1 MKDYYRVLGVER
13 KATLA
18 EIKKAYRKLARKH
31 HPDLNP
37 GDKAAEQRFKEITE
51 AYEVLKDPQKRKQY
65 DTFGRV
71 GPEADARRPGGGFRG
86 FDFNSGG
93 SGSFGDIFETIF
105 GGMGGFSGRQGR
117 EAASSRPVPGEDL
130 NYSITLSFMDAI
142 NGIETPIQL
151 TRRIPCGVC
160 KGSGSAPG
168 SSRTICPD
176 CRGTGQVQRQ
186 TGFMT
191 FASPCARCGGSGSL
205 SGTPCSHCGGDGRV
219 ETLSRFRVRIPAGVD
234 TGSRVRLAGKGNAG
248 RHGGPPGD
256 LIITIQVTPH
266 PFFRRNGN
274 DLEMQLPI
282 TYTEAALGAKVPVP
296 TLSGTTLLKI
306 PPGIQS
312 GSRLRL
318 KNKGIQSP
326 RGNVRGDMIVE
337 VQIAP
342 PPTKDIEIRRLLKQL
357 EEMAAYNPREG
368 LGV

>member
-1 MKDYYRVLGVER
+1 MKDFYRVLGVER

-71 GPEADARRPGGGFRG
+71 GPEAGKQPPGGGFRG
-86 FDFNSGG
+86 FDFNAGG

-105 GGMGGFSGRQGR
+105 GGMGAGAGRRRR
-117 EAASSRPVPGEDL
+117 ETSATRPVRGEDL
-130 NYSITLSFMDAI
+130 HYSITLSFLDAI

-151 TRRIPCGVC
+151 ARRVPCDVC
-160 KGSGSAPG
+160 KGSGTAPG
-168 SSRTICPD
+168 SNRIACPD

-191 FASPCARCGGSGSL
+191 FASPCPRCGGSGSL
-205 SGTPCSHCGGDGRV
+205 SGDSCSRCGGDGRV
-219 ETLSRFRVRIPAGVD
+219 EKVSRFRVRIPPGVD
-234 TGSRVRLAGKGNAG
+234 EGSKVRLAGKGNSG
-248 RHGGPPGD
+248 RHGGSPGD

-266 PFFRRNGN
+266 PYFRRHGN
-274 DLEMQLPI
+274 DLEMQLPV
-282 TYTEAALGAKVPVP
+282 TFTEAALGAKVPVP
-296 TLSGTTLLKI
+296 TLNGTTLLKI

-312 GSRLRL
+312 GRRLRL
-318 KNKGIQSP
+318 KGKGIQSP
-326 RGNVRGDMIVE
+326 RGHARGDMLVE
-337 VQIAP
+337 IQIAP
-342 PPTKDIEIRRLLKQL
+342 PPTKDIEVRRLLNQL

>member
-1 MKDYYRVLGVER
+1 MKDYYHVLGVER

-71 GPEADARRPGGGFRG
+71 GPDTEAQGPGGGFRG
-86 FDFNSGG
+86 FDFNAGG
-93 SGSFGDIFETIF
+93 GSFGDVFETIF
-105 GGMGGFSGRQGR
+105 GGMGGFSGRR
-117 EAASSRPVPGEDL
+117 SRDAAASRPSQGEDL
-130 NYSITLSFMDAI
+130 HYSITLSFMDAI

-151 TRRIPCGVC
+151 TRRVVCDVC
-160 KGSGSAPG
+160 KGSGTAPG
-168 SSRTICPD
+168 SGRTVCPD

-186 TGFMT
+186 TGFMN
-191 FASPCARCGGSGSL
+191 FSSPCPRCGGTGSL
-205 SGTPCSHCGGDGRV
+205 SGTPCSRCGGDGRI
-219 ETLSRFRVRIPAGVD
+219 ETVSRFRVRIPPGVD
-234 TGSRVRLAGKGNAG
+234 TGSKVRLAGKGNAG
-248 RHGGPPGD
+248 RHGGPVGD

-266 PFFRRNGN
+266 AFFRRNGN
-274 DLEMQLPI
+274 DLEMQLPV

-296 TLSGTTLLKI
+296 TLSGPTLLKI

-312 GSRLRL
+312 GRRLRL
-318 KNKGIQSP
+318 KHKGIESP
-326 RGNVRGDMIVE
+326 RARVRGDMIVE
-337 VQIAP
+337 IQIVP
-342 PPTKDIEIRRLLKQL
+342 PPTKDIEVRRLLKQL
-357 EEMAAYNPREG
+357 DGMAAYNPREG